1 MLNGSFYSLTQQTK
15 AVAYTYAETV
25 LALPKLSIKIIWL
38 RWKKCLWCK
47 ISTGGLLNGGST
59 VSLPKAG
66 VWGRQ
71 GRTRNFF
78 DAVSLLMFFIQLRK
92 YTFYGLGK
100 LSACLN
106 LLLHKKM
113 EGKEYSNNFAISSL
127 NQKRIH
133 FSWPRV
139 NSFRTTCRLTW
150 FSIGLHCFNV
160 GNTHRS
166 NTKKYQEQYN
176 QKVKRIH
183 FKYQSNFYSY

>member
-1 MLNGSFYSLTQQTK
+1 
-15 AVAYTYAETV
+15 
-25 LALPKLSIKIIWL
+25 
-38 RWKKCLWCK
+38 
-47 ISTGGLLNGGST
+47 
-59 VSLPKAG
+59 
-66 VWGRQ
+66 
-71 GRTRNFF
+71 
-78 DAVSLLMFFIQLRK
+78 MFFIQLRK

-113 EGKEYSNNFAISSL
+113 EGKEYSNHFAISSL

-166 NTKKYQEQYN
+166 NTKKYQEQCN

-183 FKYQSNFYSY
+183 FKYQSNFYSYWFIVQLTYRNYVNRHFAKSKGGGLLLALKFPSILLHWKYFVV